1 MRTHDFENNPLDWER
16 LDRFIKQLE
25 PKVTI
30 FREEDEGT
38 RDIVQKFLD
47 AYWESAKPHIRDY
60 IHQVRQEA
68 YVKGQT
74 DGYEY
79 GYRVAAEGV
88 IESIA
93 PDDGVDYGLV
103 RRDLKSQLKQR
114 WLGEKI

>member
-1 MRTHDFENNPLDWER
+1 MRSHDFESPNNPLEWSER
-16 LDRFIKQLE
+16 FD
-25 PKVTI
+25 
-30 FREEDEGT
+30 EEFTYANFTWNGDNFNGVEFAEKT
-38 RDIVQKFLD
+38 RQRVKAF
-47 AYWESAKPHIRDY
+47 

-114 WLGEKI
+114 WLGGNDV